1 MNLVVGNIL
10 KAINVGAPQEEDEL
24 LNEDG
29 DQVGVGEIAL
39 KVSSIF
45 FCIKLIHYQFRLSYF
60 LFAIA
65 KKACSEGEGFTSKK
79 GQICRNLQDSRS

>member
-10 KAINVGAPQEEDEL
+10 KAINVGALQEEDEL

-45 FCIKLIHYQFRLSYF
+45 FCIKLIHY
-60 LFAIA
+60 I
-65 KKACSEGEGFTSKK
+65 
-79 GQICRNLQDSRS
+79 NLDFYIFYLL